1 MFTVG
6 VTSNHTLN
14 RDIELS
20 FSTADGLI
28 AGLCMTHIIISIVHS
43 PRTHPF
49 SQTDFAAMAGLDY
62 TSIIN
67 MPIILRAGMQTI
79 GIAVEL
85 TPDQQF
91 ENNERFR
98 GILTIITTDRVS
110 LDLDTANA
118 TIIEEEGMYMYTLC
132 CILVASIR
140 CI

>member
-1 MFTVG
+1 MYDTHNHINSTFT
-6 VTSNHTLN
+6 
-14 RDIELS
+14 
-20 FSTADGLI
+20 
-28 AGLCMTHIIISIVHS
+28 
-43 PRTHPF
+43 THPPI
-49 SQTDFAAMAGLDY
+49 QIDFTAMAGLDY

-79 GIAVEL
+79 GIAVDL

-91 ENNERFR
+91 ENNEMFQ
-98 GILTIITTDRVS
+98 GILTIITMDRVS

-118 TIIEEEGMYMYTLC
+118 TIIEEEGMYTLC